1 PWSLL
6 SNALSAG
13 PLPAR
18 PWSLSWNALSAGPL
32 AARPRAR
39 LLQPQAVNQDVPLR
53 IPLVAVD
60 VLGQEVDL
68 LRVVHVDPGSL
79 RGVRVVD
86 LRPDRGRPG
95 RVAGLH
101 GLGLGDLAVDQLVAE
116 RGDVRAGV
124 AVGMDGP
131 AAQQHVQEVRRGRI
145 VLVPGGQADVP
156 LTGVRRVLDERVLDA
171 RRQQLRAGL
180 VADRV

>member
-86 LRPDRGRPG
+86 LR
-95 RVAGLH
+95 
-101 GLGLGDLAVDQLVAE
+101 
-116 RGDVRAGV
+116 
-124 AVGMDGP
+124 
-131 AAQQHVQEVRRGRI
+131 QHVQPE
-145 VLVPGGQADVP
+145 
-156 LTGVRRVLDERVLDA
+156 
-171 RRQQLRAGL
+171 
-180 VADRV
+180 ADRPPGQERPR